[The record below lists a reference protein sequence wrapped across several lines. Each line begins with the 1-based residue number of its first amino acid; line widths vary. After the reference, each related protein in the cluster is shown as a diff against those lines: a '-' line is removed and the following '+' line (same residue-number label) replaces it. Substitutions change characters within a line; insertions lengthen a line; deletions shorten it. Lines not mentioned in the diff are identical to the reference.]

1 MAGDDSSFAVTQEY
15 SPEQYDIF
23 WNSFLPMF
31 FDRMNA
37 TMRNHMT
44 NAVSNYGITS
54 AHAIYLIA
62 LTLRDGQTQL
72 QLSNFLDMDPA
83 NTNRVVKV
91 LRNKGLVYDD
101 RKNPGSRNFAI
112 RLTEEGRKIGKHVMA
127 STTKWMNE
135 CMDGVTREEILSMR
149 SVLLRILNKMDPDL
163 DRYMM
168 SEFTNPFFTYIH
180 TNPESKEGLFRSIV
194 AKDGET
200 DNGEGESE

>member
-1 MAGDDSSFAVTQEY
+1 MTGEDSPFTGNQEY

-101 RKNPGSRNFAI
+101 RKTPGSRNFAI
-112 RLTEEGRKIGKHVMA
+112 RLTEEGRSA
-127 STTKWMNE
+127 N
-135 CMDGVTREEILSMR
+135 
-149 SVLLRILNKMDPDL
+149 
-163 DRYMM
+163 M
-168 SEFTNPFFTYIH
+168 SWARPQ
-180 TNPESKEGLFRSIV
+180 
-194 AKDGET
+194 
-200 DNGEGESE
+200 NG